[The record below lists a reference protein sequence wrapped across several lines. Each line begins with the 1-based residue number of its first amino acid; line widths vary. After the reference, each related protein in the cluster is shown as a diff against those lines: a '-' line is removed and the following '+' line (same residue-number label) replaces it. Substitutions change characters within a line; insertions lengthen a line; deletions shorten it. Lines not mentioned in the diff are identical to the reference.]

1 MSMPM
6 IHTVKRYG
14 LKIACELSWKR
25 RMRRR
30 RPDGAL
36 VIEVQSWSTLQCVEL
51 LIMFMF
57 YKDVFMHKMSYYC
70 FYALSMFIGV
80 YVLFL
85 SF

>member
-1 MSMPM
+1 MEASYEAKKA
-6 IHTVKRYG
+6 KRG
-14 LKIACELSWKR
+14 AGDRGTELGYS
-25 RMRRR
+25 
-30 RPDGAL
+30 
-36 VIEVQSWSTLQCVEL
+36 LQCVEL